1 MASVPTTEV
10 EADATREALAL
21 HIIDLAQRGE
31 RNVNRLQDDAVAFLL
46 EALERK

>member
-1 MASVPTTEV
+1 M
-10 EADATREALAL
+10 

-31 RNVNRLQDDAVAFLL
+31 RNVIRLQDDAVAFVL